1 MSGTTGTSGNDNLNG
16 GSGADIIDGGDGND
30 RISGGSGNDIVD
42 GGRGNDVVNR
52 DSGNDTLIY
61 NLSENLNGS
70 KDVYTGGSGI
80 DTVLL
85 ELTQAQWTETAV
97 RTQVQNYVQS
107 LATVKTNT
115 QGEVSNCSACDFVFT
130 FAHGTTLTVQMM
142 EKLTVSVQSTAGG
155 PYVPIDYLAALI
167 SGPAAAAVV
176 EAGGVNNAIDS
187 TPTASGD
194 VYADDLSEPCSR
206 EAIVHWEVRS
216 ATKPCQTRRPLGR
229 TGSGNALN

>member
-85 ELTQAQWTETAV
+85 ELTQAQWTETAA
-97 RTQVQNYVQS
+97 R
-107 LATVKTNT
+107 
-115 QGEVSNCSACDFVFT
+115 
-130 FAHGTTLTVQMM
+130 
-142 EKLTVSVQSTAGG
+142 
-155 PYVPIDYLAALI
+155 
-167 SGPAAAAVV
+167 
-176 EAGGVNNAIDS
+176 
-187 TPTASGD
+187 
-194 VYADDLSEPCSR
+194 
-206 EAIVHWEVRS
+206 
-216 ATKPCQTRRPLGR
+216 
-229 TGSGNALN
+229 SGNASN